1 MTIGA
6 VLRGKGSQVETI
18 RPDERLTDAV
28 RRLGEKR
35 IGALVVVEDGR
46 IVGIIS
52 ERDVIY
58 CLKDHGAPALDW
70 AIDRA
75 MSSPAIT
82 VGPDTDVLAALALIT
97 QRRIRHLPVV
107 EGGEIR
113 GIVSIGDLVKHRM
126 ERIEAEAEAMR
137 AYIQSA

>member
-1 MTIGA
+1 MTIA
-6 VLRGKGSQVETI
+6 TVLRGKGSEVETI
-18 RPDERLTDAV
+18 TAERTLFDVV

-35 IGALVVVEDGR
+35 IGALPVVEDGR

-58 CLKDHGAPALDW
+58 CLRDHGAQVLDW
-70 AIDRA
+70 EISRV
-75 MSSPAIT
+75 MTSPAIT
-82 VGPDTDVLAALALIT
+82 ADPSTEVLTALALMT

-107 EGGEIR
+107 ESHEIR

-137 AYIQSA
+137 SYIQSA